1 VDKSIQIMQPPN
13 AWQAVVQGAVMKGLA
28 NSAPES
34 LTLVK
39 VQNRKARKH
48 YGTEWRTKFDDRV
61 HAHISDKK
69 SWSGMEG
76 YYKVNA
82 MEWFIRK
89 VRYFDFFFRLTYPL
103 FLLLPLHFI
112 CHQLTL

>member
-1 VDKSIQIMQPPN
+1 
-13 AWQAVVQGAVMKGLA
+13 MKGLA
-28 NSAPES
+28 NSAPDT
-34 LTLVK
+34 LTMVK

-48 YGTEWRTKFDDRV
+48 YGTEWRTKYDERV
-61 HAHISDKK
+61 HGHISDKK

-89 VRYFDFFFRLTYPL
+89 VCYSPVPPSAMRANANAKRAMPSPRTSLTSRPL
-103 FLLLPLHFI
+103 SGQALWHTAVSVR
-112 CHQLTL
+112 CA